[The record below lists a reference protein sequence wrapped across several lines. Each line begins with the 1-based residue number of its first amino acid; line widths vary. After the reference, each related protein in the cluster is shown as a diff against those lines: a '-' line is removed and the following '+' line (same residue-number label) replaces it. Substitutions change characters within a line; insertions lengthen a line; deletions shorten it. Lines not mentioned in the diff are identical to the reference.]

1 MGQTVAARAQHF
13 PQRPGQRTSGWES
26 VVSSAVDYFDAIVLG
41 VVEGLTEFLPVS
53 STGHLTIA
61 EKLLGL
67 DVDDPAVTGYTAVI
81 QMGAIAAVIVYFA
94 KDIWNIIRAW
104 TLGLVKSEYRG
115 QLDHRMGWYVI
126 VATIPVG
133 VIGLLAKDLITGA
146 LRSLWVVAVALIAW
160 SLVMWLAERVA
171 RQDRTDR
178 DLGLTDSILIGLAQA
193 VALIPGVSRSG
204 ATISVGLFRGL
215 DRVTATKLSFFMS
228 IPALLAAG
236 LFQLNDALSGDIAL
250 GVALVGVAVAFVVA
264 YASIAWLLRFVAHH
278 SVAWFVPYRVG
289 LGVLLLVL
297 LGTGV
302 LAPT

>member
-1 MGQTVAARAQHF
+1 
-13 PQRPGQRTSGWES
+13 
-26 VVSSAVDYFDAIVLG
+26 VDYLDAVVLG

-67 DVDDPAVTGYTAVI
+67 EVDDPAVTGYTAVI
-81 QMGAIAAVIVYFA
+81 QMGAIAAVVVYFV
-94 KDIWNIIRAW
+94 KDIWNIIKGW

-126 VATIPVG
+126 IATIPVG
-133 VIGLLAKDLITGA
+133 VVGLLAKDLITGD
-146 LRSLWVVAVALIAW
+146 LRSLWVVAIALIAW
-160 SLVMWLAERVA
+160 SGVMWAAERVA
-171 RQDRTDR
+171 RQDRPER
-178 DLGLTDSILIGLAQA
+178 SLGLVDAVTIGLAQA
-193 VALIPGVSRSG
+193 VALVPGISRSG

-228 IPALLAAG
+228 IPALTAAG
-236 LFQLNDALSGDIAL
+236 VYELKDAFSGDIGA
-250 GVALVGVAVAFVVA
+250 GEAIVGVVVAFVVA

-278 SVAWFVPYRVG
+278 TIAWFVPYRVG

-297 LGTGV
+297 LGAGV
-302 LAPT
+302 LSPT

>member
-1 MGQTVAARAQHF
+1 
-13 PQRPGQRTSGWES
+13 
-26 VVSSAVDYFDAIVLG
+26 VDYFDAVVLG

-94 KDIWNIIRAW
+94 KDIWNIIRVW

-115 QLDHRMGWYVI
+115 QLEHRMGWYII

-133 VIGLLAKDLITGA
+133 VVGLLAKDLITGS
-146 LRSLWVVAVALIAW
+146 LRSLWVVAVALIGW

-171 RQDRTDR
+171 RQDRGER
-178 DLGLTDSILIGLAQA
+178 ELGLTDAVTIGFAQA

-204 ATISVGLFRGL
+204 ATISAGLFRGL

-228 IPALLAAG
+228 IPALIAAG
-236 LFQLNDALSGDIAL
+236 LFQLKDAFSGDITVS
-250 GVALVGVAVAFVVA
+250 VALVGVGVAFVVA

-289 LGVLLLVL
+289 LGVLLLIL

-302 LAPT
+302 LSAT